1 MLAKDLISDAVP
13 VLRTSDT
20 GHKALTWMGVFKVSH
35 LPIVNN
41 AEFLGLIS
49 DQDINNLDNAD
60 EAIGGH
66 CLSLQRPYV
75 NANQHILEVLALAGR
90 EELSIIP
97 VLDDHKNYLG
107 VITQRQLIK
116 AFAQITPVNQP
127 GAILVLEVNQRD
139 YTFSQIAQI
148 VESNDAKILE
158 SYVFAVPDSM
168 SLEITLKLNKQDITS
183 VIQTF
188 NRYNYT
194 IKASHLDDDNLEVVY
209 SERYDL
215 LLRYLN
221 V

>member
-41 AEFLGLIS
+41 TEFLGLIS
-49 DQDINNLDNAD
+49 DQDIHSLDDPD
-60 EAIGGH
+60 EPIGGH

-75 NANQHILEVLALAGR
+75 LANQHILEVIALAGK
-90 EELSIIP
+90 EELSVIP
-97 VLDDHKNYLG
+97 VLDEKKNYLG

-116 AFAQITPVNQP
+116 SFAHITPVDQP
-127 GAILVLEVNQRD
+127 GAIIVLELNQRD
-139 YTFSQIAQI
+139 YLFSQIAQI
-148 VESNDAKILE
+148 VESNDAKILA
-158 SYVFAVPDSM
+158 SYVSSSPDSM
-168 SLEITLKLNKQDITS
+168 YLEVTLKLNKQDITS
-183 VIQTF
+183 IIQTF

-194 IKASHLDDDNLEVVY
+194 IKASYLEDDNLEAVY